1 MKIARPV
8 VRRVRESEPDAY
20 GSDCPMAGR
29 MIEHGLDD
37 GTKAVHPLA
46 MLRRAYGI

>member
-1 MKIARPV
+1 MCSQQP
-8 VRRVRESEPDAY
+8 EDAY

-29 MIEHGLDD
+29 MVEHVLDN
-37 GTKAVHPLA
+37 TRVTHPLT